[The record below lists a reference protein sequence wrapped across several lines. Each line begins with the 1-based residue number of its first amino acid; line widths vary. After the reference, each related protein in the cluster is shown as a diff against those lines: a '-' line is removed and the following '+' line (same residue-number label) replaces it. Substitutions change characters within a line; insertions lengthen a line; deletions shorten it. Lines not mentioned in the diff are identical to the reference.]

1 MHESNGTGSFS
12 VDLSNRLKRA
22 FLGLPISTYGS
33 IAATPNATGTPSA
46 LNEHQPDRLWAT
58 PAHPSDKRRRIMA
71 TLALS
76 ARTPEAI
83 GRGQWTSCD
92 SYEVFRFLVQSCG
105 IVCVGVFLYSL
116 GPALG
121 IAVLACG
128 LVAWS
133 KITNYVAAK
142 KEQIPLTKMVSMT
155 SLRLPWVCPHDVLAR
170 PG

>member
-1 MHESNGTGSFS
+1 
-12 VDLSNRLKRA
+12 
-22 FLGLPISTYGS
+22 
-33 IAATPNATGTPSA
+33 
-46 LNEHQPDRLWAT
+46 
-58 PAHPSDKRRRIMA
+58 MA

-121 IAVLACG
+121 IAALACG

-133 KITNYVAAK
+133 MITNYVAAT
-142 KEQIPLTKMVSMT
+142 KEQSPANEDGEHDEPTTSVGVPSRCLGTARLKNDPLGVSTAMARRPAHRPV
-155 SLRLPWVCPHDVLAR
+155 LRQGA
-170 PG
+170 

>member
-1 MHESNGTGSFS
+1 
-12 VDLSNRLKRA
+12 
-22 FLGLPISTYGS
+22 
-33 IAATPNATGTPSA
+33 
-46 LNEHQPDRLWAT
+46 
-58 PAHPSDKRRRIMA
+58 MA
-71 TLALS
+71 TLTLA

-83 GRGQWTSCD
+83 GRGPWTSHD
-92 SYEVFRFLVQSCG
+92 SYELVRFLGQSCG

-142 KEQIPLTKMVSMT
+142 KEQSPADEGGEHDESATSVSVPSRCLGTARLKNDPLGVST
-155 SLRLPWVCPHDVLAR
+155 AKARRPVLRQGA
-170 PG
+170 

>member
-1 MHESNGTGSFS
+1 
-12 VDLSNRLKRA
+12 
-22 FLGLPISTYGS
+22 
-33 IAATPNATGTPSA
+33 
-46 LNEHQPDRLWAT
+46 
-58 PAHPSDKRRRIMA
+58 MA

-83 GRGQWTSCD
+83 GRGPWTSHD

-133 KITNYVAAK
+133 KITNYVAAM
-142 KEQIPLTKMVSMT
+142 KEQTPTDEDGEHEEPAASVGVPSRCLGTARLKNDPLGVST
-155 SLRLPWVCPHDVLAR
+155 AIVRRPARRPVLRQGA
-170 PG
+170 